1 MQVQNVRLF
10 NHSNR
15 HLATTIHRRQTTV
28 GHHRQIRTTVARPTA
43 VRLIRTTVA
52 RPTAVRQIRTT
63 AARPTAVRQIQTMV
77 EPHHHEPISRA
88 LLSMCIR
95 FLL

>member
-43 VRLIRTTVA
+43 VRQIRTTV
-52 RPTAVRQIRTT
+52 
-63 AARPTAVRQIQTMV
+63 ARPTAVRQIQTMV